1 MPKDYG
7 LTLDGLQ
14 EDITA
19 DEMAPILGI
28 DNPDLANRKILNC
41 LIQKLKNREQMLDFC
56 HQLEKVITSQD
67 LKAITDEIK
76 SGNFVRM

>member
-28 DNPDLANRKILNC
+28 DNPDVANRKILNC